1 MLMRLPATD
10 REISRKSYTM
20 KQKKTAVRLIT
31 AMVDEGS
38 SVSSACRSVRIERGL
53 FYRWKKVVRGESDTH
68 LKKARNSLAL
78 PATAAGIVT
87 APAAITA
94 LEGMPPSNVP
104 PVICSQSLLRGHIR
118 SRHRGRQGV
127 LESKETELL
136 QWIFEHREQGIQVT
150 TRMVRNYALKI
161 LPELRQKSRSTNDQA
176 VRRFLHKIGLTHRV
190 STHVSQKCHMETEDA
205 ALDFMEFMRRK
216 VENMNP
222 DHVLNMDQTP
232 IPFTF
237 HAKRTWETKGV
248 RTVHVHGSTSETKRA
263 TLAATVTMSGELL
276 PPFLIFKGAQNGRI
290 AKTELGTF
298 PEMGFYAM
306 QCKAWMDE
314 SMMSVWI
321 EKCLLPWKETLPPGV
336 TPLLILD
343 SFRVHMMGSVVEKIQ
358 GIGIEVQYIP
368 GGCTYLCQPID
379 VGVNKPIKNKM
390 ADKWEDW
397 LEEEE
402 VQNGKA
408 LMTPSR
414 ELIASWVVE
423 TYWMLDAEKCKN
435 VWRKKGFEWVAS

>member
-1 MLMRLPATD
+1 
-10 REISRKSYTM
+10 
-20 KQKKTAVRLIT
+20 
-31 AMVDEGS
+31 
-38 SVSSACRSVRIERGL
+38 
-53 FYRWKKVVRGESDTH
+53 
-68 LKKARNSLAL
+68 
-78 PATAAGIVT
+78 
-87 APAAITA
+87 
-94 LEGMPPSNVP
+94 
-104 PVICSQSLLRGHIR
+104 
-118 SRHRGRQGV
+118 
-127 LESKETELL
+127 
-136 QWIFEHREQGIQVT
+136 
-150 TRMVRNYALKI
+150 
-161 LPELRQKSRSTNDQA
+161 
-176 VRRFLHKIGLTHRV
+176 
-190 STHVSQKCHMETEDA
+190 METEDA

-248 RTVHVHGSTSETKRA
+248 RTVHVRGSTSETKRA

-321 EKCLLPWKETLPPGV
+321 EKCLLPWKETLPPGA

-435 VWRKKGFEWVAS
+435 AWRKKGFEWVAS